1 MEILEDISL
10 TSLSETYLERKR
22 FYSVGSED
30 SATETEA
37 GVAAKSK
44 SRLAAKRGK
53 AHTLTSARV
62 DLRDYCG
69 GPHLKAKCAVWLARS
84 PPFCQNCHRAKF
96 DNVEYNAFSDD
107 YPVRRRWDDLARS
120 SVAYC

>member
-62 DLRDYCG
+62 DLRECVVRGRGASRLLFKG
-69 GPHLKAKCAVWLARS
+69 GPSASRRS
-84 PPFCQNCHRAKF
+84 LG
-96 DNVEYNAFSDD
+96 V
-107 YPVRRRWDDLARS
+107 
-120 SVAYC
+120 